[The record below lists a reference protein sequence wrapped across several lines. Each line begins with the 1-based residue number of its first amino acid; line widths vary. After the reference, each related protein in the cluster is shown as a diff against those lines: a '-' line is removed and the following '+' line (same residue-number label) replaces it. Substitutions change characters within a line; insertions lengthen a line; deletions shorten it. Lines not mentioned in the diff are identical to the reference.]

1 MNLFTKTVLKFL
13 SIMSLI
19 AQVLCAFAG
28 LMLLFA
34 SGALLLVP
42 NGVKKQLL
50 QYTDLNS
57 NTNLSVWFL
66 VLSCLVAL
74 AIIACLFII
83 MYALHKII
91 GNIHKQHFFVSR
103 NLTYLKLILI
113 SITSFTVLNFISK
126 LLFAQVH
133 AYNVSVIFPDSWPSL
148 IGNVLLLSIVYMLYL
163 VFKYGISLQDDFN
176 NVIKMEAPN
185 EKN

>member
-1 MNLFTKTVLKFL
+1 MDLFTKIVLKFL

-19 AQVLCAFAG
+19 AQVLSAFAG
-28 LMLLFA
+28 FMLLFA

-50 QYTDLNS
+50 QYADLNS

-66 VLSCLVAL
+66 ALSCLVAL
-74 AIIACLFII
+74 AIIASLFII

-91 GNIHKQHFFVSR
+91 GNIYEQHFFVLQ

-113 SITSFTVLNFISK
+113 SITSFIILDFISQ
-126 LLFAQVH
+126 LFFAQAH
-133 AYNVSVIFPDSWPSL
+133 LYNVSDVFTDSWPSL
-148 IGNVLLLSIVYMLYL
+148 IGNILLLAIVYTLYV
-163 VFKYGISLQDDFN
+163 VFKYGISLQDDSN
-176 NVIKMEAPN
+176 SVI
-185 EKN
+185 

>member
-50 QYTDLNS
+50 QYADLNS

-91 GNIHKQHFFVSR
+91 GNIYEQHFFVSR
-103 NLTYLKLILI
+103 NLKYLKLILI
-113 SITSFTVLNFISK
+113 SITSFTVLNFISQ

-133 AYNVSVIFPDSWPSL
+133 AYNVSDIFPDSWPSL
-148 IGNVLLLSIVYMLYL
+148 IGNILLLSIVYTLYVVL
-163 VFKYGISLQDDFN
+163 KYGISLQNDSN
-176 NVIKMEAPN
+176 NVI
-185 EKN
+185 

>member
-13 SIMSLI
+13 SIMSLV

-34 SGALLLVP
+34 SGALLLVS
-42 NGVKKQLL
+42 NGVKEQLL
-50 QYTDLNS
+50 QFADLNS

-91 GNIHKQHFFVSR
+91 GNIYEQHFFVSQ

-113 SITSFTVLNFISK
+113 SITSFIILDFISQ
-126 LLFAQVH
+126 LSFAYVH
-133 AYNVSVIFPDSWPSL
+133 LYNVSDVFPESWPSL
-148 IGNVLLLSIVYMLYL
+148 IGNILLLAIVYTLYV
-163 VFKYGISLQDDFN
+163 VFKYGISLQDDSN
-176 NVIKMEAPN
+176 SVI
-185 EKN
+185 

>member
-1 MNLFTKTVLKFL
+1 
-13 SIMSLI
+13 MSLI

-50 QYTDLNS
+50 QFADLNS
-57 NTNLSVWFL
+57 NTNVSVWLL
-66 VLSCLVAL
+66 VLSCLFAL
-74 AIIACLFII
+74 AIISCLFII

-91 GNIHKQHFFVSR
+91 GNIYEQLFFVSR
-103 NLTYLKLILI
+103 NLKYLKLILI
-113 SITSFTVLNFISK
+113 SITSFTVFNFISQ

-133 AYNVSVIFPDSWPSL
+133 AYNVSNIFPDSWPSL
-148 IGNVLLLSIVYMLYL
+148 IGNILLLSIVYTLYVVL
-163 VFKYGISLQDDFN
+163 KYGISLQDDSN
-176 NVIKMEAPN
+176 NVI
-185 EKN
+185 

>member
-19 AQVLCAFAG
+19 AQFLCAFAG
-28 LMLLFA
+28 LVLLFA

-42 NGVKKQLL
+42 KGVKKQLL

-57 NTNLSVWFL
+57 NTNLSVWVL

-74 AIIACLFII
+74 AIIACWFII

-91 GNIHKQHFFVSR
+91 GNIYEQHFFVSL

-113 SITSFTVLNFISK
+113 SITSFTVLDCISQ
-126 LLFAQVH
+126 LFFAQVH
-133 AYNVSVIFPDSWPSL
+133 VYNVSDIFSDSWPNL
-148 IGNVLLLSIVYMLYL
+148 IGNILLLSIVYTLYV
-163 VFKYGISLQDDFN
+163 VFKYGISLQDDSN
-176 NVIKMEAPN
+176 NVI
-185 EKN
+185 